1 MAYKNNGGA
10 TSGAKLGAMTG
21 MSGSGATAGAVE
33 GMNYD
38 SIPFKNSD
46 IDMLRL
52 KEQARNQGMK
62 MKRTLTEKPMG
73 FMDRVRNR

>member
-10 TSGAKLGAMTG
+10 TSDTT
-21 MSGSGATAGAVE
+21 ATS

-38 SIPFKNSD
+38 SIPFKNSA
-46 IDMLRL
+46 IDMLKL
-52 KEQARNQGMK
+52 KEFARNQGMK
-62 MKRTLTEKPMG
+62 MERTLKPKPMG